1 MAITFKHIQRIASAA
16 ATYGSILQVGD
27 RLDTVFQKLQSLLVT
42 RSVRTI
48 LTAAVSGGSSSTE
61 DINVLS
67 LTISPD
73 TTFAGACYRI
83 TLNGTIAIAKP
94 LLISTTVN
102 IWVKVGSTKVA
113 VLTFTSMATRT
124 DTLFSVDFF
133 ITVRTIGA
141 SGTVYVS
148 GNGTWQQTDTSQLT
162 VFGNG
167 PAATVDNTSNFPIT
181 VGFNF
186 SNSNAS
192 NNLTAQTGIIL
203 QI

>member
-1 MAITFKHIQRIASAA
+1 MAINFRHIQRIASAA

-42 RSVRTI
+42 RSVRTV
-48 LTAAVSGGSSSTE
+48 LTTAVSGGSSSTA

-83 TLNGTIAIAKP
+83 TLNGTITKP
-94 LLISTTVN
+94 FSNGTTVN
-102 IWVKVGSTKVA
+102 IWVKVGSTKVS
-113 VLTFTSMATRT
+113 VLTFTPTATRINT
-124 DTLFSVDFF
+124 AFNAEFL
-133 ITVRTIGA
+133 INVRTVGA
-141 SGTVYVS
+141 AGTVYAS
-148 GNGTWQQTDTSQLT
+148 GVGIWAQTATSNLT
-162 VFGNG
+162 ALGNG
-167 PAATVDNTSNFPIT
+167 PLVTLNNTVSFPLI

-192 NNLTAQTGIIL
+192 NNLTAQTGIVL
-203 QI
+203 QL